1 MAQVIISLEEYESLR
16 KPRKELLSQ
25 IKKQMEE
32 KRDYYYTEMRE
43 FLKLPYNDKSY
54 INRLGILEGK
64 HEAFYYM
71 CNFLKRLE

>member
-1 MAQVIISLEEYESLR
+1 
-16 KPRKELLSQ
+16 
-25 IKKQMEE
+25 MEE
-32 KRDYYYTEMRE
+32 KRDYYTEMRE